1 MENQGQNSGF
11 WRNYVWHLTN
21 LPALIC
27 IVFFSFFWIFVEDQR
42 NRLYVQEQRNEVLAN
57 ASIMRAE
64 LEHTVNA
71 NLQLVK
77 GLVSVIASE
86 PDMGQVRFSF
96 LARSLFDDSEQ
107 LRVLAGAP
115 DLKVTMI
122 YPFVGNESV
131 IGLNYR
137 ENEAQRDA
145 ALRAR
150 DSKELILAGPVD
162 LVQGGRGFIGRY
174 PVFLNDFTG
183 EKEFWGIVSAVID
196 AERLYEASG
205 LFDEDLKLDIALKGH
220 DGLGDNGR
228 VFYGDAN
235 LSQHNPVSVKVNLP
249 FGSWTM
255 LATPKNGWAATAPSV
270 WQLRLLLACAL
281 LVIVLPLLYTGHLI
295 RLRGRQNKE
304 LAAREQQLELLHER
318 LRVALSASAIGV
330 WETNLRTGE
339 NVWDDRTNALF
350 GYDDCIYIRTGKD
363 WEEALHPEDLERAK
377 KDFQVAI
384 TTKGNLNSQ
393 FRIVTPAGE
402 VRYLQSRCSYYHPEG
417 GDPKMV
423 GVNWDVTDEVEMKN
437 ELVSAKKLAEG
448 KNEELKSAHQQIEH
462 LAMHDELTGLPNR
475 RLLDQHLKAMQDNMR
490 EGMGLAILSIDLDR
504 FKQINDTLG
513 HRAGDATLCYF
524 AGALRANAPK
534 NGFIGRVGGDEF
546 VVVMP
551 CDGNLDVLSK
561 LAERII
567 DAANQP
573 LNFEGQ
579 VCRFGAS
586 IGIACTPDNQV
597 EYVNLLVRSDIAL
610 YRAKQDG
617 RNCYSFFTDELQTS
631 IIRSRELADEILR
644 GIEQSQFVPYYQ
656 PQFDAHTLEIIGVE
670 ALVRWNHPT
679 KGVLSPFEFMSA
691 AQELNVMDKL
701 DHIMLQRVLDDMST
715 WRANGLEVP
724 NASVNVS
731 SSRLEDEDLIN
742 SLSQF
747 DIKPGQITF
756 ELVETIFLD
765 ESKKIIDE
773 NLARIQDMGIDIDI
787 DDFGTGHASIVGLL
801 RLHPKRLKIDRQ
813 FVAPLT
819 ESAEQRRLIKSI
831 IDMGK
836 SLNIE
841 VLAEGVE
848 KEDQVRILRLLGCDA
863 FQGYLFGRPMPADDM
878 ARFVK
883 DQQSE
888 AQHRHIA
895 SL

>member
-1 MENQGQNSGF
+1 
-11 WRNYVWHLTN
+11 
-21 LPALIC
+21 
-27 IVFFSFFWIFVEDQR
+27 
-42 NRLYVQEQRNEVLAN
+42 
-57 ASIMRAE
+57 
-64 LEHTVNA
+64 
-71 NLQLVK
+71 
-77 GLVSVIASE
+77 
-86 PDMGQVRFSF
+86 
-96 LARSLFDDSEQ
+96 
-107 LRVLAGAP
+107 
-115 DLKVTMI
+115 
-122 YPFVGNESV
+122 
-131 IGLNYR
+131 
-137 ENEAQRDA
+137 
-145 ALRAR
+145 
-150 DSKELILAGPVD
+150 
-162 LVQGGRGFIGRY
+162 
-174 PVFLNDFTG
+174 
-183 EKEFWGIVSAVID
+183 
-196 AERLYEASG
+196 
-205 LFDEDLKLDIALKGH
+205 
-220 DGLGDNGR
+220 
-228 VFYGDAN
+228 
-235 LSQHNPVSVKVNLP
+235 
-249 FGSWTM
+249 
-255 LATPKNGWAATAPSV
+255 
-270 WQLRLLLACAL
+270 
-281 LVIVLPLLYTGHLI
+281 
-295 RLRGRQNKE
+295 
-304 LAAREQQLELLHER
+304 
-318 LRVALSASAIGV
+318 
-330 WETNLRTGE
+330 
-339 NVWDDRTNALF
+339 
-350 GYDDCIYIRTGKD
+350 
-363 WEEALHPEDLERAK
+363 
-377 KDFQVAI
+377 
-384 TTKGNLNSQ
+384 
-393 FRIVTPAGE
+393 
-402 VRYLQSRCSYYHPEG
+402 
-417 GDPKMV
+417 
-423 GVNWDVTDEVEMKN
+423 
-437 ELVSAKKLAEG
+437 
-448 KNEELKSAHQQIEH
+448 
-462 LAMHDELTGLPNR
+462 
-475 RLLDQHLKAMQDNMR
+475 
-490 EGMGLAILSIDLDR
+490 
-504 FKQINDTLG
+504 
-513 HRAGDATLCYF
+513 
-524 AGALRANAPK
+524 
-534 NGFIGRVGGDEF
+534 
-546 VVVMP
+546 MP

>member
-1 MENQGQNSGF
+1 M
-11 WRNYVWHLTN
+11 
-21 LPALIC
+21 PALIC
-27 IVFFSFFWIFVEDQR
+27 VVFFSFFWIFVEDQR
-42 NRLYVQEQRNEVLAN
+42 NRVYLQEQRNEVLAS
-57 ASIMRAE
+57 ASLVRAE
-64 LEHTVNA
+64 LEHKVNS

-96 LARSLFDDSEQ
+96 LARALFDDSEQ

-115 DLKVTMI
+115 DLKVKMI

-131 IGLNYR
+131 IGLDYL

-150 DSKELILAGPVD
+150 DSSELILAGPVD
-162 LVQGGRGFIGRY
+162 LVQGGTGFIGRY
-174 PVFLNDFTG
+174 PVFLNHFTG
-183 EKEFWGIVSAVID
+183 QKEFWGIVSAVID
-196 AERLYEASG
+196 ADRLYEASG
-205 LFDEDLKLDIALKGH
+205 LLDEKLMLDIALRGE
-220 DGLGDNGR
+220 DGLGDSGR
-228 VFYGDAN
+228 IFYGNEGLVRD
-235 LSQHNPVSVKVNLP
+235 NPISVKVNLP
-249 FGSWTM
+249 SGSWTM
-255 LATPKNGWAATAPSV
+255 LATPKNGWADTAPNA
-270 WQLRLLLACAL
+270 WQLRSVLA
-281 LVIVLPLLYTGHLI
+281 IVLLIIVVPLLYTGHLI
-295 RLRGRQNKE
+295 RLRGQQNQE
-304 LAAREQQLELLHER
+304 LETREQQLELLHER

-330 WETNLRTGE
+330 WETNLSTGE

-350 GYDDCIYIRTGKD
+350 GFDDCIYIRSGRD

-377 KDFQVAI
+377 REFQVAI
-384 TTKGNLNSQ
+384 TEKGNLNSQ
-393 FRIVTPAGE
+393 FRIITAKGE
-402 VRYLQSRCSYYHPEG
+402 VRHLQSRCSYYHPEG

-437 ELVSAKKLAEG
+437 ALMNAKKQAEG
-448 KNEELKSAHQQIEH
+448 KNAELKSAHQKIEH

-475 RLLDQHLKAMQDNMR
+475 RLLDQHLSKMQEKMSDD
-490 EGMGLAILSIDLDR
+490 MGLAILSIDLDR

-513 HRAGDATLCYF
+513 HRAGDATLCHF
-524 AGALRANAPK
+524 ASALRSNAPK
-534 NGFIGRVGGDEF
+534 EGFIGRVGGDEF

-551 CDGNLDVLSK
+551 CDGNLDI
-561 LAERII
+561 LAELAKRII

-586 IGIACTPDNQV
+586 IGIACTPDNDV
-597 EYVNLLVRSDIAL
+597 EYASLLVRSDIAL

-631 IIRSRELADEILR
+631 IVESRELADEILR

-670 ALVRWNHPT
+670 ALARWKHPS

-715 WRANGLEVP
+715 WRAQGLDVP

-731 SSRLEDEDLIN
+731 SSRLEDEDLIKN
-742 SLSQF
+742 LSQF

-765 ESKKIIDE
+765 ESKKIVDE

-819 ESAEQRRLIKSI
+819 QSAEQRRLIKSI

-888 AQHRHIA
+888 AQLRKTA